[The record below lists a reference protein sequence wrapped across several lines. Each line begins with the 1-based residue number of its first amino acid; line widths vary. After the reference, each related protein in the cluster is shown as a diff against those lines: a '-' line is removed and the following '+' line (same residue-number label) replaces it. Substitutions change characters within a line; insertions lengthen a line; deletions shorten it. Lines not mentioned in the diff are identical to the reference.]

1 MRITLILVFLFMIC
15 VEGAGNPQSSPF
27 AATSAR

>member
-1 MRITLILVFLFMIC
+1 MRITLILAFLFMIC

-27 AATSAR
+27 ATSAR